1 MGTDLVP
8 LGDESPFALLRMAP
22 NDAHDLL
29 RDALGGE
36 SLKISDLDRVKVPSG
51 GGTTWELPTLDGEK
65 AVKEIEGV
73 IIHRATRRAYW
84 EYAME
89 DRPDDDDGRP
99 QCSSSD
105 GELGVG
111 EPGGACATCPY
122 NEFESD
128 IKGGPGKACKE
139 MRQLFVLTP
148 DDILPLVVTI
158 PPASLANVKAY
169 LLRLLRAQ
177 LSPSDVVTKITLTK
191 AENNNKIK
199 FSKVTLERSANLE
212 PDARLRVREYAT
224 MMAPAFEQA
233 ARVDREEA
241 GDSA

>member
-1 MGTDLVP
+1 MGTELVP
-8 LGDESPFALLRMAP
+8 NGDQSPFALLRMNP
-22 NDAHDLL
+22 TDAQELL

-36 SLKISDLDRVKVPSG
+36 SLSIRDLDRVKVPSG
-51 GGTTWELPTLDGEK
+51 GGTTWELPTLDGET

-89 DRPDDDDGRP
+89 DRPDGDDGRP
-99 QCSSSD
+99 QCSSDD
-105 GELGVG
+105 GELGLG
-111 EPGGACATCPY
+111 DPGGSCATCPY

-139 MRQLFVLTP
+139 MRQLFVLTK
-148 DDILPLVVTI
+148 DDILPLVVTV

-177 LSPSDVVTKITLTK
+177 LSPSDVVTKIALQK
-191 AENNNKIK
+191 AESGGKIK
-199 FSKVTLERSANLE
+199 FSKVTLERAANLDPE
-212 PDARLRVREYAT
+212 ARQRVREYST

-233 ARVDREEA
+233 ARVEREET
-241 GDSA
+241 GDTA